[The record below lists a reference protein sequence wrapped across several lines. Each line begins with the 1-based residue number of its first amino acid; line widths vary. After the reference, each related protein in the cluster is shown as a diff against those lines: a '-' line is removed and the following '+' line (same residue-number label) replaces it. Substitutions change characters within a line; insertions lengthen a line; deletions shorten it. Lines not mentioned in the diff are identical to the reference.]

1 MKRIQPPGLSVASA
15 SRIVSLSQREE
26 EVVTLVANGLTDRQI
41 ARKLKRR
48 AVTVKRHL
56 LQIFAKLSISSRVE
70 LIFYFYSKRQ
80 FSQGKVT
87 ASAEMREERFPPK
100 SGRIPKP
107 KRLAS

>member
-1 MKRIQPPGLSVASA
+1 MKGIQPPGLSVASA

-26 EVVTLVANGLTDRQI
+26 EVVRLVANGLTDREI
-41 ARKLKRR
+41 ARKLKLR

-56 LQIFAKLSISSRVE
+56 LQIFAKLRISSRVE
-70 LIFYFYSKRQ
+70 IIFYFYSKRQ
-80 FSQGKVT
+80 FSQVKVT
-87 ASAEMREERFPPK
+87 ALAREERFPPK

>member
-1 MKRIQPPGLSVASA
+1 MKGIQPPGLSVASA
-15 SRIVSLSQREE
+15 SRIVLLSQREE
-26 EVVTLVANGLTDRQI
+26 EVVRLVANGLTVREI

-56 LQIFAKLSISSRVE
+56 LQIFAKLGISSRVE

-80 FSQGKVT
+80 FSQEKVT